1 MQDIS
6 WPNKTREIHTNHFDS
21 SVWNDY
27 NFRDDDIIIASYAK
41 SGTTWTQQIVAQL
54 LFQGAENLP
63 VADMSPWIDLR
74 IPPAHIKLGGIEA
87 QEHRRFVKTH
97 LPVDALVF
105 SPKAKYIYIAR
116 DGRDVVW
123 SLFNHHSRANEKWY
137 DALNNSPGL
146 VGEPMPKPVDS
157 VVDYYN
163 TWLEKDGY
171 PFWSQWENVRSW
183 WANRELPNV
192 MLIHFSNL
200 KADLPGSMRSIA
212 EFLEIDYD
220 AAKWDDMVYH
230 CTFDYM
236 KSNSELT
243 APLNGMFW
251 DDGATAF
258 IHKGVNGRWREM
270 LSEEQADAYVRK
282 AQEEL
287 GEACAHWLVNGEMP

>member
-183 WANRELPNV
+183 WASRELPNV